1 LDICRFFAP
10 VGTEIQE
17 HFSERGCV
25 MERIILLAAL
35 GLLAAGANFGCS
47 QGSSA
52 GKTDSGYCLLPPAAN
67 APGGTTAAGPA
78 TGETPNH
85 NKVVN
90 SRSPFTLAQINPNDV
105 PDMLVRNYK
114 GRKIGFCCGG
124 LPETWDK
131 LSEAEKDAKLAE
143 AMGK

>member
-1 LDICRFFAP
+1 M
-10 VGTEIQE
+10 VGLA
-17 HFSERGCV
+17 
-25 MERIILLAAL
+25 MMAAL
-35 GLLAAGANFGCS
+35 GLMVAGANFGCS
-47 QGSSA
+47 PGSSA

-67 APGGTTAAGPA
+67 APTGPAAGGPTA

-90 SRSPFTLAQINPNDV
+90 HRSPFTLAQINPNDV
-105 PDMLVRNYK
+105 PDVLVRNYK
-114 GRKIGFCCGG
+114 GMKVGFCCGG